1 MKAKATVL
9 MAAPAAAA
17 IGYLRLVRPWHLRWG
32 ATDDEIARAMPLD
45 EVVERPTYVANR
57 AIAIRARPE
66 EVWPWLAQMGESPR
80 GGFYSYQ
87 WIERL
92 MGMRVENAG
101 RVLPAYQHPQTGDIL
116 DRKGTMVVRGVED
129 GRWLV
134 LGPPGEQAFGD
145 STWCLALYPA
155 GPDETR
161 LVSRVRARIN
171 LRRPTGLVLLAL
183 LDPGQFIME
192 RKMLLLIKQRAER
205 LAAEREASQTTESV
219 LTERGTLAAL

>member
-1 MKAKATVL
+1 
-9 MAAPAAAA
+9 
-17 IGYLRLVRPWHLRWG
+17 
-32 ATDDEIARAMPLD
+32 MPLD
-45 EVVERPTYVANR
+45 DVVQRPTYVTNR
-57 AIAIRARPE
+57 AITIRARPHD
-66 EVWPWLAQMGESPR
+66 VWPWLAQMGESPR
-80 GGFYSYQ
+80 AGFYSYE

-92 MGMRVENAG
+92 MGMQVENAG
-101 RVLPAYQHPQTGDIL
+101 RVLPEYQHPQAGEVL
-116 DRKGTMVVRGVED
+116 DRKGTMVVRGVEQ

-134 LGPPGEQAFGD
+134 LGPPGEQPFGD

-171 LRRPTGLVLLAL
+171 MRTLAGPFWLAL
-183 LDPGQFIME
+183 LDPGQFVME

-219 LTERGTLAAL
+219 LTEEQTLAAP